1 MGNNE
6 SKIAVPKEYNV
17 RGSLNGLGLD
27 VLMDVLGETLYAKD
41 AQNLVGVSKQT
52 LKLKD
57 HPRFFMTTENLIQG
71 LNVPNKIW
79 SEGETV
85 KEDGQSD
92 GISFVHTNKNNNK
105 CTITV
110 DPIVEDGI
118 SKLEFIF
125 EGHEQNEFSFGICD
139 SSEVFY
145 QNSGREGSGVYSIY

>member
-17 RGSLNGLGLD
+17 RGSLNGLGPDILLE
-27 VLMDVLGETLYAKD
+27 VLTETPLEKD

-52 LKLKD
+52 LKLND
-57 HPRFFMTTENLIQG
+57 HPRFFLATENLIQG

-79 SEGETV
+79 SEGEIV
-85 KEDGQSD
+85 EEDGISD

-105 CTITV
+105 CTISV
-110 DPIVEDGI
+110 DSIVEDGI

-125 EGHEQNEFSFGICD
+125 EGHEQNEF
-139 SSEVFY
+139 
-145 QNSGREGSGVYSIY
+145 